1 MAAALFF
8 SRQWLVAR
16 IEKGVQHG
24 FDSRLEAIRAELR
37 ASEERLKS
45 TLRDRENEIALLR
58 NTVLAGS
65 ASRQPLLDKRRFEAV
80 ERVWTAVNNMAGHFR
95 LLSEF
100 MAKDVG
106 DPRMKRVLS
115 MFSPP
120 DMRSLKTLRDMRDRF
135 YPNSRALCALKRTFA
150 SASRFMV
157 RARTPP
163 AAPCLRQI
171 NPTGKF
177 SLSPSGKSLLGLT
190 PSCPRGRGVGHR
202 HRTLGWDAV
211 DAAVSGVKC
220 VRRAVSVSGQRS
232 AGRTMLKRTVKSC
245 GPDASVV
252 GVKSQRRC
260 ESPTGPECQFP

>member
-80 ERVWTAVNNMAGHFR
+80 ERVWTAGNNMAGHFR

-100 MAKDVG
+100 MARMNIDEMAKDEG

-120 DMRSLKTLRDMRDRF
+120 DMTEFK
-135 YPNSRALCALKRTFA
+135 
-150 SASRFMV
+150 
-157 RARTPP
+157 
-163 AAPCLRQI
+163 
-171 NPTGKF
+171 
-177 SLSPSGKSLLGLT
+177 
-190 PSCPRGRGVGHR
+190 
-202 HRTLGWDAV
+202 
-211 DAAVSGVKC
+211 
-220 VRRAVSVSGQRS
+220 
-232 AGRTMLKRTVKSC
+232 
-245 GPDASVV
+245 
-252 GVKSQRRC
+252 
-260 ESPTGPECQFP
+260 

>member
-100 MAKDVG
+100 MARMNIDEMAKDVG

-177 SLSPSGKSLLGLT
+177 SLSPSGKSPLGLP

-202 HRTLGWDAV
+202 HERWD
-211 DAAVSGVKC
+211 GM
-220 VRRAVSVSGQRS
+220 RWTRQRQ
-232 AGRTMLKRTVKSC
+232 ARK
-245 GPDASVV
+245 
-252 GVKSQRRC
+252 
-260 ESPTGPECQFP
+260 

>member
-100 MAKDVG
+100 MARMNIDEVAKDVG

-120 DMRSLKTLRDMRDRF
+120 DMTEFKNVARHERPLLPELACVMRTKADVRQRLSF
-135 YPNSRALCALKRTFA
+135 YGSRPYPSRCAVPATNQPDGQIFAFAVGQITFRTHA
-150 SASRFMV
+150 
-157 RARTPP
+157 
-163 AAPCLRQI
+163 I
-171 NPTGKF
+171 
-177 SLSPSGKSLLGLT
+177 LSPRKGRW
-190 PSCPRGRGVGHR
+190 PSSPNVGMGCGGRGGVEREVCSQGGFR
-202 HRTLGWDAV
+202 ERATARRTYDAE
-211 DAAVSGVKC
+211 AYGE
-220 VRRAVSVSGQRS
+220 
-232 AGRTMLKRTVKSC
+232 
-245 GPDASVV
+245 VV
-252 GVKSQRRC
+252 WS
-260 ESPTGPECQFP
+260 

>member
-100 MAKDVG
+100 MARMNIDEMAKDVG

-115 MFSPP
+115 MFSP
-120 DMRSLKTLRDMRDRF
+120 RDMTEF
-135 YPNSRALCALKRTFA
+135 KN
-150 SASRFMV
+150 V
-157 RARTPP
+157 AR
-163 AAPCLRQI
+163 
-171 NPTGKF
+171 
-177 SLSPSGKSLLGLT
+177 
-190 PSCPRGRGVGHR
+190 H
-202 HRTLGWDAV
+202 
-211 DAAVSGVKC
+211 
-220 VRRAVSVSGQRS
+220 
-232 AGRTMLKRTVKSC
+232 
-245 GPDASVV
+245 
-252 GVKSQRRC
+252 
-260 ESPTGPECQFP
+260 